1 MLVIRKQ
8 AILITLDLKA
18 KNAMRNNE
26 SYYVM
31 RKDSHY
37 ENIKIL
43 NVYLPSNIPSEC
55 IKPKLATRKK
65 NQQIQYYTRKILV

>member
-8 AILITLDLKA
+8 AILITLDLQA

-26 SYYVM
+26 SYYIM

-37 ENIKIL
+37 EKNIKIRK
-43 NVYLPSNIPSEC
+43 VYLPSNVPSEC
-55 IKPKLATRKK
+55 IKPKLATRK
-65 NQQIQYYTRKILV
+65 NSTNPILY